1 MGVSNSTEMF
11 QEKMIEMFHKFE
23 FIQAYINDLSII
35 TKGDLS
41 DLLENFKQTLKNLTT
56 RFSGILKDNYL
67 EKLRWNIQGNA

>member
-41 DLLENFKQTLKNLTT
+41 DLLEIFLHKH
-56 RFSGILKDNYL
+56 
-67 EKLRWNIQGNA
+67 